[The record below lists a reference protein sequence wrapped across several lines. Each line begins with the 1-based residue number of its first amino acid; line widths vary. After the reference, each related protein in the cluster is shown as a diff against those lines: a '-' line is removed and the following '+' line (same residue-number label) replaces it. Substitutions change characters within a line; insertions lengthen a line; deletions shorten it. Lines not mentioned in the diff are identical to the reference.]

1 MDLSQFTPAAVLARK
16 LVAQREK
23 YLADFNTLYLGDIQ
37 LRSTVQWQKRGKGS
51 ILTSSRI
58 GVYHIPIKLY
68 LLINNGISS

>member
-51 ILTSSRI
+51 ILTSS
-58 GVYHIPIKLY
+58 
-68 LLINNGISS
+68 